1 VKVWLWLLLAGFLR
15 HVEPL
20 LRMEPRINVLV
31 DLSDKN
37 GPKYAGGLL
46 PSVRQ
51 VSEKN
56 SSRKLAEQARLPTPR
71 YQWGIF
77 FARLCSVQCD
87 SSGGGCPTPRRVF
100 IKAGAGRR
108 SLLAGTNKSA
118 CSLIYSPSWQLVF
131 MPYTPLSPSSLELLQ
146 VPALAA
152 GGFLS
157 YQFLTLTR

>member
-1 VKVWLWLLLAGFLR
+1 MDSWASSPFRGWEVGLEIQPFGIGEVGRVA
-15 HVEPL
+15 
-20 LRMEPRINVLV
+20 
-31 DLSDKN
+31 LSHAPERTRSLCS
-37 GPKYAGGLL
+37 GAF
-46 PSVRQ
+46 S
-51 VSEKN
+51 N
-56 SSRKLAEQARLPTPR
+56 SLSGKLAEQARLPTPR

-100 IKAGAGRR
+100 IKAGADRR